1 YPEYEQLV
9 MDYLVDHEEITNR
22 IARQMTGIESGEVMK
37 HIFNRLRKKGI
48 IEIVPGKLRIDAKW
62 RKV

>member
-1 YPEYEQLV
+1 